1 MLWTDFAPTRI
12 LGNREKKGNALMRL
26 QGRVAIITGAAGGIG
41 AAVARRFAAEG
52 ADLCLAGRRGCAA
65 VAAELG
71 QTGRRVIDVQTD
83 VTDRTA
89 NQAMVT
95 RALEVFGR
103 VDILVTV
110 AGVVSQGNAETL
122 AEAEWDRVINVNLKG
137 VFRSCQAVIPTMR
150 AAGYGRIVNIGS
162 LLAKNG
168 GNPRPWIDRKEQE
181 RAGNVA
187 YGAAKAGVHALTLFL
202 AKELSADNIT
212 VNCVAP
218 GPIASAMTV
227 NLPDS
232 FKSLL
237 PVGRLGR
244 PAEVADAVAYL
255 AGEQAAFTTG
265 EILDVNGGAWID

>member
-1 MLWTDFAPTRI
+1 
-12 LGNREKKGNALMRL
+12 MRL
-26 QGRVAIITGAAGGIG
+26 QGRTAIITGAAGGIG
-41 AAVARRFAAEG
+41 GAVARRFAQEG
-52 ADLCLAGRRGCAA
+52 ADLCLAGRRGCAETA
-65 VAAELG
+65 RDVAAM
-71 QTGRRVIDVQTD
+71 GRRVIDVRTD
-83 VTDRTA
+83 VTDKAQNENMIART
-89 NQAMVT
+89 
-95 RALEVFGR
+95 LEAFGR

-122 AEAEWDRVINVNLKG
+122 AEAEWDRVMAVNLKG
-137 VFRSCQAVIPTMR
+137 VFLSCQAVIPTMR
-150 AAGYGRIVNIGS
+150 AARYGRIVNIGS

-168 GNPRPWIDRKEQE
+168 GNPRPWIDRSEQT

-187 YGAAKAGVHALTLFL
+187 YGAAKAGVHAITLFL
-202 AKELSADNIT
+202 AKELAADGIT

-218 GPIASAMTV
+218 GPIASAMTT

-244 PAEVADAVAYL
+244 PDEVADACAYL
-255 AGEQAAFTTG
+255 AGETASFTTG

>member
-1 MLWTDFAPTRI
+1 
-12 LGNREKKGNALMRL
+12 MRL

-41 AAVARRFAAEG
+41 SAIARRFADEG
-52 ADLCLAGRRGCAA
+52 ADLCLAGRRGCAT
-65 VAAELG
+65 VAAELNANG
-71 QTGRRVIDVQTD
+71 HSVIDLTTD
-83 VTDRTA
+83 VTSRAANEQMVART
-89 NQAMVT
+89 
-95 RALEVFGR
+95 LERFGR
-103 VDILVTV
+103 IDILVTV

-122 AEAEWDRVINVNLKG
+122 AEAEWDRVMAVNLKG
-137 VFRSCQAVIPTMR
+137 VFLSCQAVIPPMR
-150 AAGYGRIVNIGS
+150 AARYGRIVNIGS

-187 YGAAKAGVHALTLFL
+187 YGAAKAGVHAVTLYL
-202 AKELSADNIT
+202 AKELAADNIT

-218 GPIASAMTV
+218 GPIASAMTT
-227 NLPDS
+227 NLPET

-244 PAEVADAVAYL
+244 ADEVADAVAYL
-255 AGEQAAFTTG
+255 AGEQASFVTG

>member
-1 MLWTDFAPTRI
+1 
-12 LGNREKKGNALMRL
+12 
-26 QGRVAIITGAAGGIG
+26 
-41 AAVARRFAAEG
+41 
-52 ADLCLAGRRGCAA
+52 
-65 VAAELG
+65 
-71 QTGRRVIDVQTD
+71 
-83 VTDRTA
+83 
-89 NQAMVT
+89 
-95 RALEVFGR
+95 

-122 AEAEWDRVINVNLKG
+122 AEAEWDRVMAVNLKG
-137 VFRSCQAVIPTMR
+137 VFLSCQAAIAPMR
-150 AAGYGRIVNIGS
+150 AARYGRIVNIGS

-168 GNPRPWIDRKEQE
+168 GNPRPWLNREEQA

-187 YGAAKAGVHALTLFL
+187 YGAAKAGVHAVTLFL
-202 AKELSADNIT
+202 AKELAADNIT

-218 GPIASAMTV
+218 GPIASAMTT

-244 PAEVADAVAYL
+244 ADEVADACAYL
-255 AGEQAAFTTG
+255 AGEQASFVTG